1 MTETAQGESVP
12 KRLLLATD
20 LSARC
25 DRALDRAAQ
34 LAEAWQAEIVAV
46 NVLDLGS
53 TPDQILAWASGATD
67 QDLRQIALQAI
78 EQTHFYPENGKAR
91 HGQCKAEKYRPNR

>member
-1 MTETAQGESVP
+1 MTESAQGTSVP

-46 NVLDLGS
+46 NATFSTDAGTRPRSSENVARPADESDICTAPPRMLGW
-53 TPDQILAWASGATD
+53 P
-67 QDLRQIALQAI
+67 
-78 EQTHFYPENGKAR
+78 
-91 HGQCKAEKYRPNR
+91 